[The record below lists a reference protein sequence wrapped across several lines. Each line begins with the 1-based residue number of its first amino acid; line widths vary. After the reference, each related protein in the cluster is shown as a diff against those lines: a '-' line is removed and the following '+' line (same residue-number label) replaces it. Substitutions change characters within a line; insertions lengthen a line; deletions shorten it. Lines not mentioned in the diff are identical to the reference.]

1 MSRRSRAMRSVRT
14 ASAIAVLLVTGAATE
29 WSPANAESPPAKGP
43 KEAPQKWAVVKVDLP
58 VSNEIFPSGPGSD
71 VADSQCL
78 ICHSAGMV
86 LRQPPLTKEEWRSEI
101 QKMRA
106 AYGALLPADQ
116 VDSLSDYL
124 QRIDGR

>member
-1 MSRRSRAMRSVRT
+1 MSRRSRAVRSVLA
-14 ASAIAVLLVTGAATE
+14 ASAVVVLLLASAATGSSPTKAGS
-29 WSPANAESPPAKGP
+29 SPAEGANEVL
-43 KEAPQKWAVVKVDLP
+43 QKWAVVRVELP
-58 VSNEIFPSGPGSD
+58 VSNEIFPPGPGAD

-86 LRQPPLTKEEWRSEI
+86 LRQPPLTREEWRSEI

-116 VDSLSDYL
+116 VDALSEYL
-124 QRIDGR
+124 QIINGR